1 MDGSKCPLK
10 PETSSSTK
18 AVRAIACLALAATL
32 VASAGCK
39 SMADPDG
46 TDLPWGERPAW
57 EFAPSVPQSMMNR

>member
-1 MDGSKCPLK
+1 MN
-10 PETSSSTK
+10 SSIF
-18 AVRAIACLALAATL
+18 A
-32 VASAGCK
+32 ASAGCK

>member
-1 MDGSKCPLK
+1 MK

-18 AVRAIACLALAATL
+18 APRAIAILALAAAII
-32 VASAGCK
+32 ASAGCT

-46 TDLPWGERPAW
+46 TNLPWGERPDW

>member
-1 MDGSKCPLK
+1 MK

-18 AVRAIACLALAATL
+18 AVRAIACLALAVAL

>member
-1 MDGSKCPLK
+1 MK
-10 PETSSSTK
+10 PETSSST
-18 AVRAIACLALAATL
+18 RASRALAILALASAL
-32 VASAGCK
+32 AASAGCK

>member
-1 MDGSKCPLK
+1 MK

-18 AVRAIACLALAATL
+18 ARRAMVSLALAAAL
-32 VASAGCK
+32 AAVAGCK

-57 EFAPSVPQSMMNR
+57 EFAPAVPQSMMNR